1 MKAMNL
7 PEAVELRVVS
17 FTTRERVGLTLAIVA
32 LSLTINPVNR
42 QVRFW
47 VRDQLLGGGVPYWLD
62 NMLIMVAFQTLFWG
76 TIGFLL
82 LGRVGLGLTA
92 PTRPREAWLASLL
105 SGLALV
111 GLLVPALA
119 LSGALV
125 WQFKFDTLLN
135 VANLISNFE
144 EELIGRGAILG
155 LLLVVLG
162 PKRVWLA
169 SLLQGTLFCQGHE
182 HYPLPLLLVVFV
194 GGVLWCWMTIRYK
207 SILPAWG
214 SHMVADVVGGLILKG

>member
-1 MKAMNL
+1 MSE
-7 PEAVELRVVS
+7 PGAVEPRVVS
-17 FTTRERVGLTLAIVA
+17 LTTRERVGLTLAIVA

-47 VRDQLLGGGVPYWLD
+47 VRDQLFGGGVPYWLD
-62 NMLIMVAFQTLFWG
+62 NMLIMIAFQTLFWG
-76 TIGFLL
+76 TVGFLI
-82 LGRVGLGLTA
+82 LGRRGLGLAA
-92 PTRPREAWLASLL
+92 PTRPREAWLVSLL

-111 GLLVPALA
+111 GLVVPALA

-125 WQFKFDTLLN
+125 WQFKFNLLLD
-135 VANLISNFE
+135 VANLVSNFE

-155 LLLVVLG
+155 LLRVVLG
-162 PKRVWLA
+162 AKRGWLA
-169 SLLQGTLFCQGHE
+169 SLIQGALFCQGHE

-194 GGVLWCWMTIRYK
+194 GGVLWCSMTIRYG

-214 SHMVADVVGGLILKG
+214 SHMVADVVGDLLLKN

>member
-1 MKAMNL
+1 MSVPA
-7 PEAVELRVVS
+7 AVESRVLTL
-17 FTTRERVGLTLAIVA
+17 TTRERVGLTLAIVA
-32 LSLTINPVNR
+32 LALTINPLNR

-62 NMLIMVAFQTLFWG
+62 NMLIMIAFQTLFWG
-76 TIGFLL
+76 TVGFLL
-82 LGRVGLGLTA
+82 LGRRGLSLTA
-92 PTRPREAWLASLL
+92 PTRPREAWLVSLL

-111 GLLVPALA
+111 ALLVPALA

-125 WQFKFDTLLN
+125 WQFKFDLLVD

-144 EELIGRGAILG
+144 EELVGRGAILG

-162 PKRVWLA
+162 PKRGWLA
-169 SLLQGTLFCQGHE
+169 SLIQGALFCQGHE

-194 GGVLWCWMTIRYK
+194 GGVLWCRMTIRYR

-214 SHMVADVVGGLILKG
+214 SHMVADVVGGLILKS

>member
-1 MKAMNL
+1 MTV
-7 PEAVELRVVS
+7 PSAVEPRVVPL
-17 FTTRERVGLTLAIVA
+17 TTRERVGLTLAIVA
-32 LSLTINPVNR
+32 LSLTINPLNKA
-42 QVRFW
+42 VRFW

-62 NMLIMVAFQTLFWG
+62 NMLIMIAFQTLFWG

-92 PTRPREAWLASLL
+92 PTRPREAWMVSLW

-125 WQFKFDTLLN
+125 WQFKFDLLVN
-135 VANLISNFE
+135 IANLVSNFE

-155 LLLVVLG
+155 LLLLALG
-162 PKRVWLA
+162 PKRSWLA
-169 SLLQGTLFCQGHE
+169 SLIQGALFCQGHE

-194 GGVLWCWMTIRYK
+194 AGVLWCWMTIRYR

-214 SHMVADVVGGLILKG
+214 SHMVADVVGGAILRS